1 MTIKENENE
10 NQLLQDMNDNDK
22 ILFKKKI
29 NQSIVM
35 RTKFKVSMYWIRI
48 RCADDDDDF

>member
-1 MTIKENENE
+1 MTIKENE